1 MAKIRVIIKAQY
13 SRATYRNNECFD
25 HCKLLDP
32 CLDIPGV
39 SICNT
44 AKRRFRKSNIYI
56 SNFIVLRCEK
66 RYG

>member
-1 MAKIRVIIKAQY
+1 MAKIRVIIRAQY
-13 SRATYRNNECFD
+13 SRALHRSNKCFD
-25 HCKLLDP
+25 HCKLLEP

-44 AKRRFRKSNIYI
+44 AKRRFRMPYMYI